1 MKGAVGQVI
10 LTARRPRAD
19 DKSGQQ
25 GEKRVKVQLQDR
37 IVDKNWVGKLA
48 KMLQEL
54 HLVDVASMPVH
65 TSHNVYG

>member
-25 GEKRVKVQLQDR
+25 GEKRVKVQFP
-37 IVDKNWVGKLA
+37 
-48 KMLQEL
+48 
-54 HLVDVASMPVH
+54 LVYMGMTIPS
-65 TSHNVYG
+65 